1 MTRPRCLV
9 ALVAASLLAGSADL
23 VLAQGADKDPAATSL
38 TLFAGSEGGLRRS
51 RDWGNTWERVEA
63 KGLED
68 LGAVRAIVTSA
79 PRVLV
84 GGDGGLFVSEDFGEK
99 WRRAYSGGPVLAI
112 TVSRYPLAD
121 PTVFL
126 GTPSGLLRSS
136 DGGATFQPTALT
148 GSPVFRI
155 EWPGPDLVVASGRGV
170 AASGNAGVSVREGRG
185 LPAARVASLALSSF
199 YSADPAGFAGTAGAG
214 VFRTSDGCR
223 TWTARGLAGRMVND
237 LFWFGPLLYAAT
249 DAGFFLS
256 DDGGLTWAARNEG
269 IRGHVATRIL
279 FPLFPASGAEIFLG
293 TNRGIYWS
301 GDGGLNWRATG
312 LKDETIL
319 VLSTFPAPD
328 PVLRRK
334 K

>member
-1 MTRPRCLV
+1 
-9 ALVAASLLAGSADL
+9 
-23 VLAQGADKDPAATSL
+23 
-38 TLFAGSEGGLRRS
+38 
-51 RDWGNTWERVEA
+51 
-63 KGLED
+63 
-68 LGAVRAIVTSA
+68 VRAIVTSA

-99 WRRAYSGGPVLAI
+99 WHNAYAEGPVLAI

-126 GTPSGLLRSS
+126 GTPSGLVRSS
-136 DGGATFQPTALT
+136 DGGATFRPTALT

-170 AASGNAGVSVREGRG
+170 AASSNAAVSLREGQG
-185 LPAARVASLALSSF
+185 LPRARVTSLALSSF
-199 YSADPAGFAGTAGAG
+199 YSADPAGFVGTAGAG

-223 TWTARGLAGRMVND
+223 NWAPRGLADSTVND

-249 DAGFFLS
+249 EGGFFMS
-256 DDGGLTWAARNEG
+256 DDGGVTWSPRNEG
-269 IRGHVATRIL
+269 LRGRVATRIL

-293 TNRGIYWS
+293 TDRGIYWS

-319 VLSTFPAPD
+319 VLSTFPAQD
-328 PVLRRK
+328 PVFRPK